1 MWDFLKKF
9 MRSGI
14 WTYPFFVVL
23 MTYAVADLEDIWS
36 IPQNVGLFLRYI
48 FPGIGLAA
56 INLPSKDKKKQN
68 LQMTGGKDLP
78 KEIHQAMYP
87 PIPKGLISDLP
98 KDLTMGFNTK
108 KQYICLPITRDGLN
122 VFCVGTPG
130 AGKSVLLI
138 GWLLADLYQDRIFK
152 GYDKKKGRKW
162 NFFLIDLKG
171 EIYRKVM
178 KMDGQY
184 KAGTDKRI
192 QVVQPSNRMSY
203 GWDVFYRM
211 HTDGYVTETE
221 LLKMV
226 TDLAD
231 ALIVKSGDN
240 PYFDVN
246 AKKILTGILYW
257 YARKNE
263 DFIDIIHKI
272 TRSNLDELISQ
283 IVHLAEK
290 EQNGIVLDKL
300 KSFVGKGKNESIQ
313 DVEATMK
320 QYLDVFSYPDIVYML
335 KDNPKKTSPRV
346 LDDGVSNIDLA
357 IEESMLQVYQPV
369 FRLITMQVLKHCESE
384 FNEEDERVTSII
396 VDEAKRVGYI
406 EGLDNSMATLRSRH
420 TNLILLFQDVSQFR
434 DIYDKKADSIL
445 NLCEAKIFLSGA
457 GDKHTTEYVSEMV
470 GEYTAERR
478 NYQKKGIMQGKSDIK
493 FTEDD
498 RPIITGKSLMQLR
511 DNKEIIVIYFG
522 KYLRFKKLEYFQ
534 DPILG
539 RIAGEIKKYNMSE
552 EK

>member
-1 MWDFLKKF
+1 
-9 MRSGI
+9 
-14 WTYPFFVVL
+14 
-23 MTYAVADLEDIWS
+23 
-36 IPQNVGLFLRYI
+36 
-48 FPGIGLAA
+48 
-56 INLPSKDKKKQN
+56 
-68 LQMTGGKDLP
+68 
-78 KEIHQAMYP
+78 MYP
-87 PIPKGLISDLP
+87 PIPKELISDRP
-98 KDLTMGFNTK
+98 KDLAMGINAK

-138 GWLLADLYQDRIFK
+138 GWLLADLYQDRIFN
-152 GYDKKKGRKW
+152 GCSRKKGTKW

-171 EIYRKVM
+171 EIYRKIM

-184 KAGTDKRI
+184 KAGADKRI

-211 HTDGYVTETE
+211 HTDGYVTETQ

-257 YARKNE
+257 YAGKNE
-263 DFIDIIHKI
+263 DFIDSIHKI

-313 DVEATMK
+313 DVETTMK

-335 KDNPKKTSPRV
+335 KDNPNKTSPRV
-346 LDDGVSNIDLA
+346 LDDGESNIDLA

-457 GDKHTTEYVSEMV
+457 GDKNTTEYVSEMV

-478 NYQKKGIMQGKSDIK
+478 NYQKKGIMQGKSDVK
-493 FTEDD
+493 YSEDD

-539 RIAGEIKKYNMSE
+539 RIAEEIKKYNMSKE
-552 EK
+552 E